1 VPGIVVPLD
10 HDGGM
15 SSSEVL
21 AARDEVIAALSRLRA
36 AEASVGGQT
45 LVDGLKFDQLV
56 GRRLRYGTAGK
67 VARLDREGQFAAL
80 GVRPAAAV
88 ADLLRIHPR
97 EARRLVAMAVAVFPT
112 ALDGRPLEPTL
123 PATAA
128 ALATGEIDSDDVGA
142 GSARMV

>member
-1 VPGIVVPLD
+1 VSGIVVPGD
-10 HDGGM
+10 HNGGV

-36 AEASVGGQT
+36 AEARACGQT
-45 LVDGLKFDQLV
+45 LIDGLKFDQLI
-56 GRRLRYGTAGK
+56 GRQLRYDTAGK

-80 GVRPAAAV
+80 GVRPVAAV

-112 ALDGRPLEPTL
+112 ALDGRP
-123 PATAA
+123 
-128 ALATGEIDSDDVGA
+128 
-142 GSARMV
+142 